1 MGTIHPILSKKI
13 MHCYYSTN
21 MSDTKFQGEQDSI
34 WYCRSKVCTS
44 VTNMTFG
51 TNFET
56 PPETCVLFTRVHIAS
71 FVSRVA
77 CPRPNSIGEP
87 GLKKIFKMPLT
98 ISVPVIQKISLWL
111 LINIMYHVL
120 LFAIAG
126 LASTVLLNVPMST
139 NNILMTPK
147 SMCYV
152 NGSSTEVKPD
162 GLSTRGPSF
171 ERSKGS
177 AGKSHHQNGIK

>member
-1 MGTIHPILSKKI
+1 
-13 MHCYYSTN
+13 
-21 MSDTKFQGEQDSI
+21 MSDTKFQGERDGL

-44 VTNMTFG
+44 VTNVTFD

-56 PPETCVLFTRVHIAS
+56 PSETRVLFTRVHVTS

-87 GLKKIFKMPLT
+87 GLKKIFKVPLT
-98 ISVPVIQKISLWL
+98 ISVLVIQKISLWL
-111 LINIMYHVL
+111 LINIMYHIL
-120 LFAIAG
+120 LFAIAS
-126 LASTVLLNVPMST
+126 LASMVLLNVPMST
-139 NNILMTPK
+139 NNISTTPK

-152 NGSSTEVKPD
+152 NGLSTEVKPD

-177 AGKSHHQNGIK
+177 VGKAITKMV